1 MEELPSTK
9 RGRIAGGWGRVQFW
23 MLVLSSKMPLLKNL
37 QMHSFVYLCFIGLF
51 ILSFIHQFFF
61 PFVSALT
68 CSFIYP

>member
-1 MEELPSTK
+1 
-9 RGRIAGGWGRVQFW
+9 

-61 PFVSALT
+61 SFVSALT